1 MGSQAVSQN
10 TPSTHPPHLP
20 PPFLSPSGWD
30 CHRRAEMP
38 RETESEGVRGRKA
51 RRNFGL
57 IKREGR
63 EVEKNITNQQKGG
76 GGGGEEEGT
85 LQLSLLFP
93 AVLQQSA
100 SL

>member
-51 RRNFGL
+51 IQNFGL
-57 IKREGR
+57 IKR
-63 EVEKNITNQQKGG
+63 QKKLHISRNEGG
-76 GGGGEEEGT
+76 GGGRHSST
-85 LQLSLLFP
+85 FP
-93 AVLQQSA
+93 AVPSCVTA
-100 SL
+100 EC

>member
-1 MGSQAVSQN
+1 MGSLAVSQN

-20 PPFLSPSGWD
+20 PPFLPPSGWD

-63 EVEKNITNQQKGG
+63 
-76 GGGGEEEGT
+76 
-85 LQLSLLFP
+85 
-93 AVLQQSA
+93 
-100 SL
+100 